1 MRRSKATLFQLRQ
14 RDPVAWTALLNSQPD
29 MEGVTVTAVTEQTLP
44 SLMLLAGGGESKRTR
59 YALTLADHSDPITF
73 ISKQTNAAEVS
84 FYQTFAAQ
92 FPHLVPTPLL
102 AETSGLNGW
111 IITDDV
117 PNNSPPHTWS
127 HNDVEDI
134 IGDLAAFHASYWDA
148 TETIADANWLTHFI
162 NRPQRQYS
170 WDELKKQKAIF
181 FDEGPGAI
189 LSEHALSHVGRLA
202 PVLLEAANGL
212 VVMRALAGWPGVL
225 GESHLQAA
233 ADLLDDP
240 VPMLEPLLDL
250 PATLLHGH
258 PHPYQWCVTLFD
270 QRRLLNWNKP
280 TLGPGILDLV
290 VFLEQFDLLYHPE
303 SQALFVRQ
311 ERPSSEETIVD
322 SYLLALADELGSQ
335 SQNRDVRRALA
346 AARCLYVLT
355 TSFPHFASWFN
366 DMPNPYVWQRIN
378 HMSDADLQNSQFSLL
393 AAYRPYLSGLFQ
405 RFLQSYYAL

>member
-14 RDPVAWTALLNSQPD
+14 CDPVAWTVLLNSQPD
-29 MEGVTVTAVTEQTLP
+29 VEGVEVTAVTEQPLP
-44 SLMLLAGGGESKRTR
+44 SLMLLTGGSESKRTR
-59 YALTLADHSDPITF
+59 YTLTLADHTDPITF
-73 ISKQTNAAEVS
+73 ISKQTNAAEVN
-84 FYQTFAAQ
+84 FYQTFAKQ
-92 FPHLVPTPLL
+92 FPYLIPTPLL

-117 PNNSPPHTWS
+117 PNHFPPHTWQ

-134 IGDLAAFHASYWDA
+134 IGDLAAFHAAYWDT
-148 TETIADANWLTHFI
+148 TETLADLGWLSHFI
-162 NRPQRQYS
+162 SREQKQYT
-170 WDELKKQKAIF
+170 WEALKKQKAVF

-189 LSEHALSHVGRLA
+189 LSEHAINHVGRLA

-212 VVMRALAGWPGVL
+212 VVMRTLDGWPGVL

-258 PHPYQWCVTLFD
+258 PHPYQWSVTLFD
-270 QRRLLNWNKP
+270 QRRLFNWNKP

-290 VFLEQFDLLYHPE
+290 FFLEQFDLLYHPE

-322 SYLLALADELGSQ
+322 SYLLALSAELGSQ
-335 SQNRDVRRALA
+335 SQTRDVRRALA

-366 DMPNPYVWQRIN
+366 DMPNRYVWQRIN
-378 HMSDADLQNSQFSLL
+378 RMSDEELQNSQFSLL

>member
-14 RDPVAWTALLNSQPD
+14 CDPVAWTVLLNSQPD
-29 MEGVTVTAVTEQTLP
+29 VEGVEVTAVTEQPLP
-44 SLMLLAGGGESKRTR
+44 SLMLLTGGSESKRTR
-59 YALTLADHSDPITF
+59 YTLTLADHTDPITF
-73 ISKQTNAAEVS
+73 ISKQTNAAEVN
-84 FYQTFAAQ
+84 FYQTFAKQ
-92 FPHLVPTPLL
+92 FPYLAPTPLL

-117 PNNSPPHTWS
+117 PNHFPPHTWR

-134 IGDLAAFHASYWDA
+134 IGDLAAFHATYWD
-148 TETIADANWLTHFI
+148 TTDTLADLGWLSHFI
-162 NRPQRQYS
+162 SREQKQYT
-170 WDELKKQKAIF
+170 WEALKKQKAIF

-189 LSEHALSHVGRLA
+189 LSEHAINHVGRLA

-212 VVMRALAGWPGVL
+212 VVMRTLDGWPGVL

-258 PHPYQWCVTLFD
+258 PHPYQWSVTLFD
-270 QRRLLNWNKP
+270 QRRLFNWNKP

-290 VFLEQFDLLYHPE
+290 FFLEQFDLLYHPE

-322 SYLLALADELGSQ
+322 SYLLALSAELGSQ
-335 SQNRDVRRALA
+335 SQTRDVRRALA

-366 DMPNPYVWQRIN
+366 DMPNRYVWQRIN
-378 HMSDADLQNSQFSLL
+378 RMSDEELQNSQFSLL